1 MNLFIN
7 KSLVTLRDISKQY
20 SIPLSTLRRWASER
34 RFPLHKI
41 SNMIRVSPVEFEE
54 WIGSKRVNPVQPG
67 GNLHE

>member
-1 MNLFIN
+1 MDLFMN
-7 KSLVTLRDISKQY
+7 KSLVTLRDISEQY

-54 WIGSKRVNPVQPG
+54 WIASTKIKPPESG